1 MVVAQGVEIVVSYL
15 RGLGLVPAEPD
26 RLPGGPALELEL
38 AARYRGYLV
47 RERGLSPATARLY
60 AHLEPGR

>member
-1 MVVAQGVEIVVSYL
+1 MSYL
-15 RGLGLVPAEPD
+15 RGLGLVLAEPD
-26 RLPGGPALELEL
+26 RLPGGPALEL

>member
-1 MVVAQGVEIVVSYL
+1 MVVAQGVDTVVSYL

-26 RLPGGPALELEL
+26 RLPDGPALVL
-38 AARYRGYLV
+38 AARYRLYLV

>member
-1 MVVAQGVEIVVSYL
+1 MSYL

-26 RLPGGPALELEL
+26 RLPGGPALEL

>member
-1 MVVAQGVEIVVSYL
+1 MVVAQGVDTVVSYL

-26 RLPGGPALELEL
+26 RLPGGPALEL
-38 AARYRGYLV
+38 AARYRLYLV

>member
-1 MVVAQGVEIVVSYL
+1 MVVAQGVETVVSYL

-26 RLPGGPALELEL
+26 RLPGGPALQL

-47 RERGLSPATARLY
+47 RERGLSPATGRLY

>member
-1 MVVAQGVEIVVSYL
+1 MSYL

-26 RLPGGPALELEL
+26 RLPGGPALQL

-47 RERGLSPATARLY
+47 GERGLSPATARLC

>member
-1 MVVAQGVEIVVSYL
+1 MVVAQGVDTVVSYL

-26 RLPGGPALELEL
+26 RLPGGPALEL
-38 AARYRGYLV
+38 AARDRGYLV

>member
-1 MVVAQGVEIVVSYL
+1 VVVAQGVETVVSYL

-26 RLPGGPALELEL
+26 RLPGGPALQL

-47 RERGLSPATARLY
+47 GERGLSPATARLC
-60 AHLEPGR
+60 AHFEPGR

>member
-1 MVVAQGVEIVVSYL
+1 MVVAQGVDTVVCYL

-26 RLPGGPALELEL
+26 RLPGGPALEL

-47 RERGLSPATARLY
+47 RERGLSPATARLC
-60 AHLEPGR
+60 AHFEPGR

>member
-1 MVVAQGVEIVVSYL
+1 MVVAQGVETVVSYL

-26 RLPGGPALELEL
+26 RLPGGPALEL

>member
-1 MVVAQGVEIVVSYL
+1 MVVAQGVDTVVSYL

-26 RLPGGPALELEL
+26 RLPGGPALKL

>member
-1 MVVAQGVEIVVSYL
+1 MSYL

-26 RLPGGPALELEL
+26 RLPGGPALQL

-47 RERGLSPATARLY
+47 GERGLSPATARLC
-60 AHLEPGR
+60 AHFEPGR

>member
-1 MVVAQGVEIVVSYL
+1 MVVAQGVETVVSYL

-26 RLPGGPALELEL
+26 RLPGGPALQL

>member
-1 MVVAQGVEIVVSYL
+1 MVVAQGVDTVVSYL

-26 RLPGGPALELEL
+26 RLPGGPALEL

>member
-1 MVVAQGVEIVVSYL
+1 MVVAQGVDTVVCYL

-26 RLPGGPALELEL
+26 RLPGGPALEL